1 LNRFDP
7 NNAGE
12 YSVMEKPSL
21 RSMLGY
27 GVWLGSIAVGL
38 VSGYAIVY
46 GWLDTDL
53 EHFGMVYFGLVV
65 ISVALF
71 LVIWLDYLLDTKI
84 LPD

>member
-1 LNRFDP
+1 
-7 NNAGE
+7 
-12 YSVMEKPSL
+12 MEKPSL